1 MRAIE
6 QARHFI
12 AQDPASPAAHTLSKL
27 VRALQ
32 AEAAFPISDIYDLDF
47 DCFNLSLEIL
57 REWRID
63 RYYAGK
69 LPLVEVPALV
79 AA

>member
-1 MRAIE
+1 MPSNKPDTSLRRTRPVRPRAL
-6 QARHFI
+6 AR
-12 AQDPASPAAHTLSKL
+12 SSC
-27 VRALQ
+27 ALQ
-32 AEAAFPISDIYDLDF
+32 AEAAFPISDIYELDF
-47 DCFNLSLEIL
+47 DCFNLALEIL

-69 LPLVEVPALV
+69 LPLVEVPSLV